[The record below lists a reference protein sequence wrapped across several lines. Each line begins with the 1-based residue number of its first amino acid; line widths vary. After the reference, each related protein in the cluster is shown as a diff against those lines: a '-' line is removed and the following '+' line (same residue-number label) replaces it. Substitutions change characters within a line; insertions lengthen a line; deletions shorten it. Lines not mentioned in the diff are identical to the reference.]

1 MTRNSDF
8 SFQKCDKCVKETSSG
23 WGRGTPWFISK
34 KCRKFLYSVTIIGT
48 LTQPH
53 FKFPAKPNHYLFF
66 PMYLMDLKIWT
77 SFKNWNNMVWMYCV
91 LTDQILWIIRNRY
104 CILWIPDWGFI
115 IKWKVDEEIVKIPQ
129 ENLQKDLFTTA
140 YTVHKSANAANANA
154 WTHTNDPVGD
164 YHCISKFE
172 GCFIAIIRWWSWK
185 HTKYSKN
192 VLIVPLFVL
201 QTHQKWQCFHKWLK
215 PIWPNWQKGVQLKGK
230 DWQNKKIPWVLSGG
244 LGGFAVKIYCMI
256 KGSNVNHRNCRAF
269 CGFLRWQLYSP
280 GRPTR
285 TSKKGADQDD
295 KKTNKRQYRIW
306 GEGKFYNFML
316 GSRVTRFWNIN
327 IV

>member
-1 MTRNSDF
+1 MMIKYFRLFKSVISAQRKRQVDAALLDLSRKNSGNF
-8 SFQKCDKCVKETSSG
+8 
-23 WGRGTPWFISK
+23 
-34 KCRKFLYSVTIIGT
+34 Y
-48 LTQPH
+48 LTQQLSVH
-53 FKFPAKPNHYLFF
+53 SRNLTSYFPPNPIIIYFF

-140 YTVHKSANAANANA
+140 YTVTKSASAANANA
-154 WTHTNDPVGD
+154 WTHTNDPVSD

-192 VLIVPLFVL
+192 VLIVPLF
-201 QTHQKWQCFHKWLK
+201 
-215 PIWPNWQKGVQLKGK
+215 
-230 DWQNKKIPWVLSGG
+230 
-244 LGGFAVKIYCMI
+244 
-256 KGSNVNHRNCRAF
+256 
-269 CGFLRWQLYSP
+269 
-280 GRPTR
+280 
-285 TSKKGADQDD
+285 
-295 KKTNKRQYRIW
+295 
-306 GEGKFYNFML
+306 
-316 GSRVTRFWNIN
+316 
-327 IV
+327 